1 MDEVSSETLTS
12 ASPTNDKSDKSIADI
27 GGQKNDKEPVS
38 TLSKNDKEAEIKGDV
53 EDTIRDE
60 SPEPNDL
67 HTSNGKQEQSDEEE
81 GHQEEHGHKKR
92 DQDYSNSSIESKSN
106 TPTDNDGSND
116 LNEEVDKVPAE
127 DLNVNNQI
135 KEQVDEVEV
144 EIEEKEETEILQTSA
159 DKALPLETTDSLANK
174 SGVRKGSNCSS
185 SGGKTT
191 SKDGGDDTENENVST
206 EEKKIEISNDTNV
219 ISPSEDKQKTSNGD
233 DTSSSSSPITCNE
246 KEEVIKAEVSQKMN
260 SEIKSSNVLIQET
273 VKAPSLKSEIKP
285 QDKSSSSNEDCA
297 GENKEKYKCSEK
309 TNKTSERAKPQ
320 QISCE
325 NEFQSVS
332 NDRGK
337 QKPVSDSSLSETSS
351 AVATQRTAEP
361 RSSSVLPNNA
371 SKAPSAVA
379 TKPNTL
385 EILTAKHLNDTS
397 KFEIFKGLIEV
408 GKMSNKEVVN
418 AVLYLVRSF

>member
-1 MDEVSSETLTS
+1 MRRN
-12 ASPTNDKSDKSIADI
+12 AIKKSI
-27 GGQKNDKEPVS
+27 
-38 TLSKNDKEAEIKGDV
+38 
-53 EDTIRDE
+53 
-60 SPEPNDL
+60 
-67 HTSNGKQEQSDEEE
+67 
-81 GHQEEHGHKKR
+81 KKS

-116 LNEEVDKVPAE
+116 LNEEVDKEPAE
-127 DLNVNNQI
+127 DLHVNNQI
-135 KEQVDEVEV
+135 KEEVDVEEV
-144 EIEEKEETEILQTSA
+144 EIEEEEDTEILKTSP
-159 DKALPLETTDSLANK
+159 DNSLPVETTDSLADK
-174 SGVRKGSNCSS
+174 PGVRKDSNCSS

-206 EEKKIEISNDTNV
+206 EEKKVEISNDTNV

-260 SEIKSSNVLIQET
+260 SEIKSSNVLIEET
-273 VKAPSLKSEIKP
+273 VKAPSPKSEIKP

-309 TNKTSERAKPQ
+309 TNKTSERVKPQ
-320 QISCE
+320 KVSCE
-325 NEFQSVS
+325 NECQNVS

-337 QKPVSDSSLSETSS
+337 QKPVSESSETSS

-361 RSSSVLPNNA
+361 RSSSTLPNNA

>member
-1 MDEVSSETLTS
+1 MDEVSSETLVS

-38 TLSKNDKEAEIKGDV
+38 ALSKNDKEVEIKGDV
-53 EDTIRDE
+53 ENKIGDE

-81 GHQEEHGHKKR
+81 HHQEEHGHEKS

-106 TPTDNDGSND
+106 TPMDNDGSND

-206 EEKKIEISNDTNV
+206 EEKKIDISNDTIV
-219 ISPSEDKQKTSNGD
+219 ISPSEVC
-233 DTSSSSSPITCNE
+233 I
-246 KEEVIKAEVSQKMN
+246 
-260 SEIKSSNVLIQET
+260 
-273 VKAPSLKSEIKP
+273 
-285 QDKSSSSNEDCA
+285 
-297 GENKEKYKCSEK
+297 
-309 TNKTSERAKPQ
+309 
-320 QISCE
+320 
-325 NEFQSVS
+325 
-332 NDRGK
+332 
-337 QKPVSDSSLSETSS
+337 
-351 AVATQRTAEP
+351 
-361 RSSSVLPNNA
+361 
-371 SKAPSAVA
+371 
-379 TKPNTL
+379 
-385 EILTAKHLNDTS
+385 
-397 KFEIFKGLIEV
+397 
-408 GKMSNKEVVN
+408 
-418 AVLYLVRSF
+418 

>member
-38 TLSKNDKEAEIKGDV
+38 ALSKNDKAVDIKGDV
-53 EDTIRDE
+53 ESKTRDE
-60 SPEPNDL
+60 SPEPNNL

-81 GHQEEHGHKKR
+81 GHQEQHEHEVS
-92 DQDYSNSSIESKSN
+92 DQGYANSGIESKSN
-106 TPTDNDGSND
+106 TPTDNDGSNE

-135 KEQVDEVEV
+135 KEEVEEEEV
-144 EIEEKEETEILQTSA
+144 EQKEETEVLQTSA
-159 DKALPLETTDSLANK
+159 ENSMPLENTDSLADN
-174 SGVRKGSNCSS
+174 SDVRKGSDCSS
-185 SGGKTT
+185 GGGKTT
-191 SKDGGDDTENENVST
+191 IKDGGDDTANENVST

-219 ISPSEDKQKTSNGD
+219 ISPSEDEQKTSNGD

-246 KEEVIKAEVSQKMN
+246 KEEVINAEVSQKVK
-260 SEIKSSNVLIQET
+260 SEIKSSNET
-273 VKAPSLKSEIKP
+273 AKAHSLKSENKP
-285 QDKSSSSNEDCA
+285 QDKSSFSNEDCA

-309 TNKTSERAKPQ
+309 TNKTSERVKPQ
-320 QISCE
+320 QTSCE
-325 NEFQSVS
+325 SECQNVS

-337 QKPVSDSSLSETSS
+337 QKPVSESSLSETSS
-351 AVATQRTAEP
+351 AVATQRSAEP
-361 RSSSVLPNNA
+361 RSSATLPNNA
-371 SKAPSAVA
+371 SKASSAVA

-385 EILTAKHLNDTS
+385 EILTAKHLNDSS
-397 KFEIFKGLIEV
+397 KFEVFKGLIEV

-418 AVLYLVRSF
+418 AVLYLVR

>member
-38 TLSKNDKEAEIKGDV
+38 ALSKNDKEVEIKGDV
-53 EDTIRDE
+53 ENEIRDE

-67 HTSNGKQEQSDEEE
+67 HTSNGKQEHSDEEE
-81 GHQEEHGHKKR
+81 CHQEEHKKS

-116 LNEEVDKVPAE
+116 LNEEVDKEPAE
-127 DLNVNNQI
+127 DLHVNNQI
-135 KEQVDEVEV
+135 KEEVDEEEV
-144 EIEEKEETEILQTSA
+144 EIEEKEDTEILQTSP
-159 DKALPLETTDSLANK
+159 DNSLPVETTDSLVDK
-174 SGVRKGSNCSS
+174 PGVPKDSNCSS
-185 SGGKTT
+185 SGEKTT

-260 SEIKSSNVLIQET
+260 SEINSSNVPIEET
-273 VKAPSLKSEIKP
+273 VKAPSPKSEIKP

-309 TNKTSERAKPQ
+309 TNKTSERVKPQ
-320 QISCE
+320 KVSCE
-325 NEFQSVS
+325 NECQNVS

-337 QKPVSDSSLSETSS
+337 QKPVSESSETSS

-361 RSSSVLPNNA
+361 RSSSTLPNNA

>member
-38 TLSKNDKEAEIKGDV
+38 ALSKNDKEVEIKGDV
-53 EDTIRDE
+53 EGKRRDE
-60 SPEPNDL
+60 SPEPNNL

-81 GHQEEHGHKKR
+81 GHQEQHEHENS
-92 DQDYSNSSIESKSN
+92 DQDYANSSIESKSN
-106 TPTDNDGSND
+106 TPTDNDGSNE

-127 DLNVNNQI
+127 DLKVNNQI
-135 KEQVDEVEV
+135 KEEVEEEEVEV
-144 EIEEKEETEILQTSA
+144 KEQEETEILQTSA
-159 DKALPLETTDSLANK
+159 DNSMPLETTESSADK

-206 EEKKIEISNDTNV
+206 ELKEIEVSNDTNV
-219 ISPSEDKQKTSNGD
+219 ISPIENKQKTSNGD

-246 KEEVIKAEVSQKMN
+246 KEEVINAEVSQKVK
-260 SEIKSSNVLIQET
+260 SEIKSSNET
-273 VKAPSLKSEIKP
+273 AKAHSLKSENKP
-285 QDKSSSSNEDCA
+285 QDKSSFSNEDCA

-309 TNKTSERAKPQ
+309 TNKTSERVKPQ

-325 NEFQSVS
+325 SECQNVS
-332 NDRGK
+332 TDRGK
-337 QKPVSDSSLSETSS
+337 QKPVSESSLSETSS
-351 AVATQRTAEP
+351 AVATQRSAEP
-361 RSSSVLPNNA
+361 RSSATLPNNA
-371 SKAPSAVA
+371 SKASSAVA

-385 EILTAKHLNDTS
+385 EILTAKHINDSS
-397 KFEIFKGLIEV
+397 KFEVFKGLIEV

-418 AVLYLVRSF
+418 AVLYLVRES